1 MFRGRTNRLAATAF
15 LLAVPLFA
23 EAATV
28 YETQSEF
35 LTRAFDGPPPEPAV
49 AWLSGDLK
57 AGVRQ
62 LLGHDYPALRLR
74 YWCEDQR
81 SAWVLEEIGKDL
93 PITVGVVVEQD
104 RIDSLRVLTYREN
117 RGGEVSRPVFSNQF
131 TGRSLDESGTL
142 DRPIDSITGATLS
155 VQALTRI
162 ARMALFLDANVGCGH
177 DT

>member
-1 MFRGRTNRLAATAF
+1 MFRGYTSRLATAAL

-23 EAATV
+23 ESATV
-28 YETQSEF
+28 YETQEEF
-35 LTRAFDGPPPEPAV
+35 LDRAFGGPPPEPGIT
-49 AWLSGDLK
+49 WLSGDLK

-93 PITVGVVVEQD
+93 PITVGIVVEQD
-104 RIDSLRVLTYREN
+104 QIDSLRVLTYREN

-131 TGRSLDESGTL
+131 TGRSLDDSGAL
-142 DRPIDSITGATLS
+142 DKPIDSITGATLS
-155 VQALTRI
+155 VQALTRL
-162 ARMALFLDANVGCGH
+162 ARMALFLDSSVGCGRE
-177 DT
+177 T